1 MMIQVLLELDEQKRL
16 LFFEAAGHAY
26 CGLKGHDIVCA
37 AVTALLRTTVQALAA
52 VQSKV
57 AAEQRGILSFT
68 VLHYAESQT
77 ARLQYAAEFLWLG
90 LSSLQREYPQAIQC
104 KKTER

>member
-57 AAEQRGILSFT
+57 TAEQRGILSFT
-68 VLHYAESQT
+68 VVHYDESQT

>member
-1 MMIQVLLELDEQKRL
+1 MIQVLLELDEQKRL
-16 LFFEAAGHAY
+16 LFFEAAGHAD

-52 VQSKV
+52 VQSKIT
-57 AAEQRGILSFT
+57 AGQRGMLSFT
-68 VLHYAESQT
+68 VLHYDESQT

-90 LSSLQREYPQAIQC
+90 ISSLQKEYPQAIQC
-104 KKTER
+104 KKIDR